1 MPEPLTAAVIV
12 SLFFSEAIKE
22 GGKSLVTGVTT
33 VFSQLVHTIREKFKA
48 ENIEGVL
55 TLAEN
60 NPTEVNKTMF
70 QTLLQAQMDKDAA
83 FTNAINQLVEQLR
96 SQDEGINQVV
106 LSGIVLSGD
115 LKAKDIRQ
123 KASGDGNVNQKML
136 TDIKAVNID
145 VGNLSQEA

>member
-22 GGKSLVTGVTT
+22 SGKSLVTGVTT

-83 FTNAINQLVEQLR
+83 FTNAINHLVEQLR

-106 LSGIVLSGD
+106 LSGIELSGD